1 MQQRKCDWMGCSE
14 IGFFEGLD
22 KTRFTEE
29 SKRHIAA
36 FLKLIFL
43 CPYHFNRGVGN
54 SDEASIAAAIP
65 SDEITARRKNHVKLS
80 APLNNPHPKP

>member
-43 CPYHFNRGVGN
+43 CPNHFKLGVGN
-54 SDEASIAAAIP
+54 SGEDSIAATK
-65 SDEITARRKNHVKLS
+65 S
-80 APLNNPHPKP
+80 

>member
-1 MQQRKCDWMGCSE
+1 MGCSE

-22 KTRFTEE
+22 KTRLTEE

-43 CPYHFNRGVGN
+43 CPYHFNGGLGN

-65 SDEITARRKNHVKLS
+65 SDEIMARSKKHVKYPRHLH
-80 APLNNPHPKP
+80 NPHTKP